1 MTSRAEYDVIQID
14 IYPSLQNDIACE
26 SESGVELDIMRSPH
40 LTSSRVSPALSHQ
53 SRLSYPEVCCRIL
66 PFSRL
71 TPSDVISSAYKEYGY
86 PWYDRYDEHIPG
98 LQPTGRFLNLPSV
111 LQLDTSCASAV
122 AVI

>member
-1 MTSRAEYDVIQID
+1 MSLGVVRQVQFVATPLGHEYTIEEQMTSRAEYDVIHID

-26 SESGVELDIMRSPH
+26 SESGVELDITRSPH

-53 SRLSYPEVCCRIL
+53 SRLSSPEVCCRIL

-86 PWYDRYDEHIPG
+86 P
-98 LQPTGRFLNLPSV
+98 
-111 LQLDTSCASAV
+111 
-122 AVI
+122 